1 MAEDS
6 QDTPP
11 DVEAKRAA
19 LPAEPTRENAT
30 TVAYGGSREDPEA
43 YTIVPDHADTGELTD
58 EFCGCWTVPRGNCG
72 DRCRFCR
79 RRRSPS
85 TSGTTRRQRTPTN
98 CSRWRGYRRASES
111 QRD

>member
-43 YTIVPDHADTGELTD
+43 YTIVPDHADTTE
-58 EFCGCWTVPRGNCG
+58 
-72 DRCRFCR
+72 
-79 RRRSPS
+79 
-85 TSGTTRRQRTPTN
+85 
-98 CSRWRGYRRASES
+98 
-111 QRD
+111 